1 MMAKFN
7 DTYLRPAL
15 DSLKGNAE
23 SIIESANSLTG
34 RVNAESN
41 KINNKSLAELTF
53 RKNISVGYKVL
64 LILIGV
70 GLLAVLL
77 AWAASIIIKALK
89 EDTTSI
95 KKIELIDQSLI
106 KSDKKLD
113 QVSASINELK
123 SNSSDKLLV
132 AFNSQAEGMKNLE
145 MQVKELLLEV
155 NEFKQKLPTAT
166 EIKSAENAD
175 FDAYTLKKFDKNE
188 SSISCYDNGSYD
200 KNCFDTYT
208 YSNGWSY
215 AGSWLNGEP
224 NGDGTL
230 KFQEG
235 VNIDAVWKNGT
246 PIEIKKGKQD
256 ETRPLT
262 SVVYFQDINFKSVN
276 PKFISGQ
283 IGYRFDKGTDLVW
296 KSAYCYL
303 TIMEGMDGIMVDLS
317 KYDSFDGEEILVKYN
332 SNDKYSAQE
341 FKAAQRLCRY
351 RRKDFN

>member
-23 SIIESANSLTG
+23 SIIERANSLTG

-41 KINNKSLAELTF
+41 KINNSSLAELNF
-53 RKNISVGYKVL
+53 RNNISVGYKVL
-64 LILIGV
+64 LILIGI

-77 AWAASIIIKALK
+77 AWAASIIIKSLK
-89 EDTTSI
+89 EHPNSI
-95 KKIELIDQSLI
+95 KKIELIDQNLI
-106 KSDKKLD
+106 TSAKKLD
-113 QVSASINELK
+113 EVSASINEIK
-123 SNSSDKLLV
+123 TNSSDKLLV
-132 AFNSQAEGMKNLE
+132 AFDSQTEGMKNLE
-145 MQVKELLLEV
+145 TQVKELSLQMNAL
-155 NEFKQKLPTAT
+155 KQKLQTTT

-175 FDAYTLKKFDKNE
+175 FNAYTLKKFEKNE
-188 SSISCYDNGSYD
+188 NSLSCYDNGSYD

-224 NGDGTL
+224 NGNGTL

-276 PKFISGQ
+276 PKFIGGH

-303 TIMEGMDGIMVDLS
+303 TIMEGMDGIKVDLS

-341 FKAAQRLCRY
+341 FKAAQKLCRY